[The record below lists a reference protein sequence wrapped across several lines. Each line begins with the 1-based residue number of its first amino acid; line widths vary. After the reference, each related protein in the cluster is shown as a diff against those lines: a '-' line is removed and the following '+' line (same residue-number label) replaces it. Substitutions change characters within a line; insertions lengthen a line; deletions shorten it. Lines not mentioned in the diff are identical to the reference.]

1 MNRKRIPLLLVILVS
16 IIFVGSSL
24 YYFNKTETTKF
35 EKSFNIDYHNIQDY
49 SKTGS
54 DFTEV
59 LKIYSNEFLNKDESN
74 NAAKDTSYIHYDPIK
89 KEFNSDSIKDT
100 LSENKKGNIT
110 GIGKPNDNPV
120 KFKEIL
126 LADRLNNYFSEIY
139 SSYPEITWIYYTSI
153 SGFNNLYPFVP
164 SNEFKFS
171 NELLKEES
179 TTLGTIETNPYRK
192 PYWSSPYLDSAGK
205 GMMVTVSSPVD
216 YKQRYVGSISID
228 ITFENLSRELNKDY
242 TAILSDNEGN
252 IIASSNKEF
261 LSSNKIINMTKL
273 DQKFSKGSLAK
284 INTMQNE
291 TLTTINGM
299 KVLKCDFP
307 GTDWTFYYILT
318 TSALLKIIGMKILPI
333 LFITI
338 LLVWITWIAEKRM
351 DAEKKL
357 KLLVNDLEFKKNE
370 LEDLSSK
377 DPLTGVLNRRGLHD
391 LILSDLEKTTETEL
405 NCSFLIFDID
415 NFKKINDQYGH
426 TMGDF
431 VLNQS
436 AKLIKELIRNDDYL
450 GRWGGEEFLIVLPNT
465 PFNQS
470 KEIAERLRCA
480 IEEHV
485 FHFESINIHVT
496 MTFGL
501 ARFNSKKGVVES
513 INRADKAMYV
523 GKQNGKNCV
532 ICYEDLNGETPS
544 SL

>member
-1 MNRKRIPLLLVILVS
+1 MKRIRLLLVILVS

-35 EKSFNIDYHNIQDY
+35 EKSFDIDYRNIQHY
-49 SKTGS
+49 SKTGT

-59 LKIYSNEFLNKDESN
+59 LRIYSNEFLNKDESN
-74 NAAKDTSYIHYDPIK
+74 TTMKDTIYIHYDPIK

-100 LSENKKGNIT
+100 LYENKKGSIT
-110 GIGKPNDNPV
+110 GIGKPNDNPL

-139 SSYPEITWIYYTSI
+139 SSYPDITWIYYTSI

-171 NELLKEES
+171 KDLLKEES

-192 PYWSSPYLDSAGK
+192 PYWSRPYLDKAGK

-261 LSSNKIINMTKL
+261 LTSDKIINMTKL
-273 DQKFSKGSLAK
+273 DKKFSRGSLAK

-318 TSALLKIIGMKILPI
+318 ISAMLKIIGIKILPI
-333 LFITI
+333 VFITI
-338 LLVWITWIAEKRM
+338 LLLWITWIAEKRM

-357 KLLVNDLEFKKNE
+357 KELVSDLECKKTE
-370 LEDLSSK
+370 LEDLSLK
-377 DPLTGVLNRRGLHD
+377 DPLTGVLNRRGLHE

-415 NFKKINDQYGH
+415 NFKKINDHYGH
-426 TMGDF
+426 TIGDF
-431 VLNQS
+431 VLSES
-436 AKLIKELIRNDDYL
+436 AKLIKELIRSNDYL
-450 GRWGGEEFLIVLPNT
+450 SRWGGEEFLIVLPNT

-470 KEIAERLRCA
+470 KEIAERLRSA
-480 IEEHV
+480 IEEYEYHY
-485 FHFESINIHVT
+485 EKLNIHIT

-501 ARFNSKKGVVES
+501 ARFNPKKGVVES
-513 INRADKAMYV
+513 INRADKAMYA

-532 ICYEDLNGETPS
+532 ICYEDLNGEKPS
-544 SL
+544 SI

>member
-1 MNRKRIPLLLVILVS
+1 MKRIRLLLVIFVS

-24 YYFNKTETTKF
+24 YYFNRTEKTRF
-35 EKSFNIDYHNIQDY
+35 EKSFDIDYRNIQDY

-74 NAAKDTSYIHYDPIK
+74 NAMRDTSYIHYDPIK

-100 LSENKKGNIT
+100 LNENKKGNIT
-110 GIGKPNDNPV
+110 GIGKPNDNPL

-126 LADRLNNYFSEIY
+126 MADRLNSYFSEIY

-153 SGFNNLYPFVP
+153 YGFNNLYPFVP

-171 NELLKEES
+171 NDLLKEES

-205 GMMVTVSSPVD
+205 GMMVTVSSPID
-216 YKQRYVGSISID
+216 YNQRYVGSISID
-228 ITFENLSRELNKDY
+228 ITFENLSKELNKDY
-242 TAILSDNEGN
+242 TSILADNEGN
-252 IIASSNKEF
+252 IIASSNTEF
-261 LSSNKIINMTKL
+261 LPSNKIINMTKL
-273 DQKFSKGSLAK
+273 DKKFFKGSLAK

-318 TSALLKIIGMKILPI
+318 TSAMIKIIGMKFLPI
-333 LFITI
+333 IFITI

-357 KLLVNDLEFKKNE
+357 KVLVNDLESKKIE
-370 LEDLSSK
+370 LENLSSK

-391 LILSDLEKTTETEL
+391 LILSDLEKITETEL

-415 NFKKINDQYGH
+415 NFKKINDEYGH

-431 VLNQS
+431 VLSQS
-436 AKLIKELIRNDDYL
+436 AKLMKELIRNDDYL
-450 GRWGGEEFLIVLPNT
+450 GRWGGEEFLIILPKT
-465 PFNQS
+465 PFQQS
-470 KEIAERLRCA
+470 KELAERLRCA

-485 FHFESINIHVT
+485 FQYESLDIHIT

-501 ARFNSKKGVVES
+501 SRFNPQKGVVES
-513 INRADKAMYV
+513 INRADKAMYA
-523 GKQNGKNCV
+523 GKQSGKNCV

-544 SL
+544 C